1 MKVMLKKLLVALLL
15 FAILATNFAL
25 FVPSPARAQAP
36 PGPWYDTSFN
46 EFYKKVYDEQISP
59 PQEIFGERYTAAQVQ
74 WVIYGFFS
82 FIINQVTSRE
92 VLSCVMANMQD
103 IGACAV
109 AIKSLIASDIPQNE
123 AVASSKNQSLLSVVF
138 EERSF
143 SGIGY
148 FREKARNLKLIP
160 EVSAQGF
167 GFTGALSPIQS
178 MWRVS
183 RNITYSLLVIAVL
196 ILAFMIMFRVKTS
209 PQTVIT
215 VQSAL
220 PKVAVAIV
228 LITFSY
234 AIAGFLVD
242 LMYVVIG
249 IVSLMGSQFFPS
261 VLGLSLSPAD
271 VFNFLTQGHPFQ
283 LLDVNVGI
291 FFLFLLYIIA
301 FILGLIVSLFA
312 FLGGIV
318 TIFAGFIAG
327 AIVGILGTLGGI
339 LVMGLIIILTVVLLF
354 LFFKIV
360 WTLLKAFARVL
371 LLTIFAPFYIL
382 IGVLTPGMGFS
393 SWLKTFASNLSV
405 FVVVGTLFLLSYVFL
420 AQGVF
425 LAGEQLLGGGVG
437 DAILKLLFGTL
448 AATVGSG
455 IVEPGSSA
463 GWPPLLG
470 FGEASTPLL
479 LLGVSFAIFAIIPQ
493 TADLIKSVIEGR
505 PFIFGTALGQA
516 AGTGWGLT
524 AGPGYIREVRERGSR
539 SRVDQIRSAI
549 QESGLSERGK
559 DLLSG
564 VAPPVGPKKN

>member
-1 MKVMLKKLLVALLL
+1 MLKKLLVAVLL

-25 FVPSPARAQAP
+25 FVPSTARAQAP
-36 PGPWYDTSFN
+36 PGPWYNTSFQ
-46 EFYKKVYDEQISP
+46 EFYTKVYDEKVSP

-74 WVIYGFFS
+74 WVIYGLFS
-82 FIINQVTSRE
+82 FILNQVSSRE
-92 VLSCVMANMQD
+92 VLSCVMTNMAD
-103 IGACAV
+103 VGACLE
-109 AIKSLIASDIPQNE
+109 AIQNLLSSNTPQNE
-123 AVASSKNQSLLSVVF
+123 AVASSKNQSLLSAVF
-138 EERSF
+138 EERPF

-148 FREKARNLKLIP
+148 FREKARNLKIIP

-167 GFTGALSPIQS
+167 GFTGALSPIQG

-183 RNITYSLLVIAVL
+183 RNITYSLLVVAVL

-261 VLGLSLSPAD
+261 VLGFSLSPAD
-271 VFNFLTQGHPFQ
+271 VFGFLTKGHPFQ
-283 LLDVNVGI
+283 LLDTNAGI
-291 FFLFLLYIIA
+291 FFLFFLYIIA

-318 TIFAGFIAG
+318 SVLAGFAGV
-327 AIVGILGTLGGI
+327 AIVGLLGPLAGYLGAV
-339 LVMGLIIILTVVLLF
+339 LLIILTVVLLF
-354 LFFKIV
+354 LFFKIL

-455 IVEPGSSA
+455 IVESGSSA

-493 TADLIKSVIEGR
+493 TADLIKSVIERR
-505 PFIFGTALGQA
+505 PFTFGTALGEATGA
-516 AGTGWGLT
+516 AWGIS
-524 AGPGYIREVRERGSR
+524 GGRGYLRATQEERSIVKVQKIREAVQASK
-539 SRVDQIRSAI
+539 
-549 QESGLSERGK
+549 LSHK
-559 DLLSG
+559 VKSF
-564 VAPPVGPKKN
+564 VGGEEPK